1 MSRFSR
7 PLAIASAIL
16 AFVFTAGSAH
26 AATIDHTWVSSTGGG
41 TACTRVSPCAN
52 FSTAYTATNAG
63 GVISV
68 VDSGDY
74 GGILIQKSLTV
85 RAEGA
90 DGDRAFVGSG
100 TSIDVDISA
109 SDVVSLEGLH
119 STGGGIVISGGSLY
133 IRNCVIRNNI
143 SFIGFGVHIEP
154 SSSLAKVVISDTVV
168 ANSGAG
174 GGGAGIWIDPQT
186 GGSAQ
191 VTLNRVLAEGN
202 QFGIAVDG
210 SHSTAGINVTI
221 TDSVTASN
229 AQDGILATT
238 SAGGAPIGVLVT
250 NTKSVNN
257 AIGIRSLGPNVTV
270 RVDGSSVIGNGTGL
284 AFGSSGALLSFGNN
298 AVQANGTNGA
308 FSGSVGLQ

>member
-1 MSRFSR
+1 MSPSNAFSISLR
-7 PLAIASAIL
+7 VIALASPSSRASATNVAWLRAGAHHVKVISVARYRECGICARFHRRLRARRYHRSHLGVEHGRRHRVHARL
-16 AFVFTAGSAH
+16 ALREF
-26 AATIDHTWVSSTGGG
+26 
-41 TACTRVSPCAN
+41 P
-52 FSTAYTATNAG
+52 TAYTATNAG

-168 ANSGAG
+168 AKRRRR
-174 GGGAGIWIDPQT
+174 WRRRHLDRP
-186 GGSAQ
+186 
-191 VTLNRVLAEGN
+191 
-202 QFGIAVDG
+202 
-210 SHSTAGINVTI
+210 
-221 TDSVTASN
+221 
-229 AQDGILATT
+229 
-238 SAGGAPIGVLVT
+238 
-250 NTKSVNN
+250 
-257 AIGIRSLGPNVTV
+257 
-270 RVDGSSVIGNGTGL
+270 
-284 AFGSSGALLSFGNN
+284 
-298 AVQANGTNGA
+298 ANGRQRPGHA
-308 FSGSVGLQ
+308 QPCHRRGQPVRHRRGRQP